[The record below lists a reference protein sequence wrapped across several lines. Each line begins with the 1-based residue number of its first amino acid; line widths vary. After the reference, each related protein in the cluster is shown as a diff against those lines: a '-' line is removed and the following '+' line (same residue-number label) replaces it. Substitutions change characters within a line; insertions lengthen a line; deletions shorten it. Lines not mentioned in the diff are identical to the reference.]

1 MNNVLNLERA
11 EVGGL
16 ESEIVALSVSQL
28 LDDADALTRPQ
39 AETKGV
45 TLTVDAPAPDERVLG
60 EREKAGQVLVN
71 LLSNAV
77 KFTQPGGRIMLT
89 YDMDAATSYFRV
101 TDSGPGIPEHAL
113 ERIFEPFVQ
122 LDSGLTR
129 AAEGA
134 GLGLAI
140 SRRLA
145 RLMGGDLTVD
155 SVLGRGSTFTL
166 TLVRVPTSE

>member
-1 MNNVLNLERA
+1 VNELETEFA
-11 EVGGL
+11 TL
-16 ESEIVALSVSQL
+16 LVAQL
-28 LDDADALTRPQ
+28 FEDADALTRPQ
-39 AETKGV
+39 AEAKGI
-45 TLTVDAPAPDERVLG
+45 TLTVDAPPADLAVLG

-77 KFTQPGGRIMLT
+77 KFTPAGGTILLRCTVGDDTVSL
-89 YDMDAATSYFRV
+89 DV
-101 TDSGPGIPEHAL
+101 TDSGQGIPADSL

-129 AAEGA
+129 KAEGA

-145 RLMGGDLTVD
+145 RLMGGDLTVH
-155 SVLGRGSTFTL
+155 SEVGVGSTFSFL
-166 TLVRVPTSE
+166 LVRVV

>member
-1 MNNVLNLERA
+1 M
-11 EVGGL
+11 
-16 ESEIVALSVSQL
+16 
-28 LDDADALTRPQ
+28 
-39 AETKGV
+39 
-45 TLTVDAPAPDERVLG
+45 
-60 EREKAGQVLVN
+60 N

-77 KFTQPGGRIMLT
+77 KFTQPGGRIVLT
-89 YDMDAATSYFRV
+89 YDLDQDTAYFRV
-101 TDSGPGIPEHAL
+101 SDSGAGIPQDAL

-155 SVLGRGSTFTL
+155 SALGQGSTFTL
-166 TLVRVPTSE
+166 SLVRVPEGDSAA

>member
-1 MNNVLNLERA
+1 A
-11 EVGGL
+11 KG
-16 ESEIVALSVSQL
+16 ITLSV
-28 LDDADALTRPQ
+28 DVP
-39 AETKGV
+39 
-45 TLTVDAPAPDERVLG
+45 PPDLVVLG
-60 EREKAGQVLVN
+60 EHEKARQVLVN

-77 KFTQPGGRIMLT
+77 KFTGAGGRVAL
-89 YDMDAATSYFRV
+89 SYETEPDVVRLRV
-101 TDSGPGIPEHAL
+101 TDSGLGIPADAL

-145 RLMGGDLTVD
+145 RLMGGDLTVE
-155 SVLGRGSTFTL
+155 SEPGRGSTFTFS
-166 TLVRVPTSE
+166 LVRVPDAE